1 MPYFFEVR
9 NVNMLKSSE
18 QPQFDSI
25 SHFLTSGGFEY
36 RVFDMSR
43 KVSLF
48 TNDAFNQIESQQQLY
63 PTPFQKKASLALL
76 LWQKNKQKNKQNDK
90 SATTEPVIWFLQFP
104 VDEMG
109 FLQQESRDG
118 FLLSLLEQAGK
129 NIQSKQKGAV
139 SVDEMAESPFA
150 FKPAED
156 RLAMFHAFATRE
168 LGQQP
173 SHYYQATRAY
183 LKGNLGYEQWH
194 FLGLQGIADVVARL
208 DEEDNEALLNKA
220 LPSLPDVPLENF
232 CLMLENAQPKEAL
245 TQSLIELLVNQ
256 VASQNPNIKIAAA
269 LLRGLSG
276 ATHDS
281 ERNKILLRL
290 LDQDIPKNLATEIEI
305 LVSIS
310 GRCWLDLENNNDLL
324 KAFLVSLA
332 MQDQVAFNA
341 VLSDLMMLPKMRD
354 KVVAVVASLEGST
367 LLINKMADFMSSFK
381 V

>member
-1 MPYFFEVR
+1 MS
-9 NVNMLKSSE
+9 KSSK
-18 QPQFDSI
+18 QPRFDSI
-25 SHFLTSGGFEY
+25 SHFLESGGFEY

-48 TNDAFNQIESQQQLY
+48 TNDAFNQIESQQQVY

-76 LWQKNKQKNKQNDK
+76 MWQRTKNKNAKK
-90 SATTEPVIWFLQFP
+90 EPVIWFLQFP
-104 VDEMG
+104 IDEMG

-129 NIQSKQKGAV
+129 NIQSKQKG
-139 SVDEMAESPFA
+139 SISIDEMTESPFA

-168 LGQQP
+168 LDQQP
-173 SHYYQATRAY
+173 SHYYQATREY
-183 LKGNLGYEQWH
+183 LKGNLGYEQWQ

-208 DEEDNEALLNKA
+208 DEEDNEALLSKA
-220 LPSLPDVPLENF
+220 LPNLPDVPLENF
-232 CLMLENAQPKEAL
+232 CLMLENAQPKEIL

-256 VASQNPNIKIAAA
+256 VDSDKPNIKIAAA

-276 ATHDS
+276 ATPNS

-290 LDQDIPKNLATEIEI
+290 LDQETPNKLAKEIEV

-310 GRCWLDLENNNDLL
+310 GRCWLDLENNDDLL
-324 KAFLVSLA
+324 KAFLASLA

-341 VLSDLMMLPKMRD
+341 VLSDLMMLPNIKK
-354 KVVAVVASLEGST
+354 KVMKELQQTGCSQVLSGKYRKFLKA
-367 LLINKMADFMSSFK
+367 I
-381 V
+381 